1 MIGYSYKDISL
12 NRIVDN
18 SGTVLSISNYSPV
31 INYITKTNASGNQ
44 NVISLPYNNTN
55 DVIPYNILIRANNG
69 TTYWNSTAYYSSDK
83 QFPGTSN
90 SSAVQ
95 NLNSFVNNTS
105 FKYSKIRCILIG
117 GSAGGSGGGGANARP
132 TGAGGGSG
140 AYLSF
145 DLFLDPSHPS
155 STLTLTSGG
164 SGNGGRGA
172 NRSPGGSGGV
182 GQLGGNGVASS
193 LSYYSGIN
201 NQTSTF
207 SANGGISAVS
217 RESTSPGGTVVIS
230 ANHTYSTIYSY
241 VGNQGNAGSGGSTFG
256 TGGNGPLVGK
266 VVGNINLANSYT
278 YGSDNVPTYSLPNP
292 IPTSG
297 PFPFNPWI
305 NNTIANNQDGAN
317 YGGKGGHGGLN
328 YNTDIGWG
336 GLGGT
341 GGFARIYFF
350 VDP

>member
-1 MIGYSYKDISL
+1 M
-12 NRIVDN
+12 
-18 SGTVLSISNYSPV
+18 
-31 INYITKTNASGNQ
+31 
-44 NVISLPYNNTN
+44 
-55 DVIPYNILIRANNG
+55 
-69 TTYWNSTAYYSSDK
+69 
-83 QFPGTSN
+83 
-90 SSAVQ
+90 
-95 NLNSFVNNTS
+95 
-105 FKYSKIRCILIG
+105 IG
-117 GSAGGSGGGGANARP
+117 GSAGGSGGWGVNARA

-155 STLTLTSGG
+155 STLTLSAGG

-172 NRSPGGSGGV
+172 NRAGNGDGGV
-182 GQLGGNGVASS
+182 GQVGGNGVASS
-193 LSYYSGIN
+193 LSYYSGVN

-207 SANGGISAVS
+207 SANGGIRAAS
-217 RESTSPGGTVVIS
+217 RLQTSPGGTVVIS

-241 VGNQGNAGSGGSTFG
+241 VGNQGNAGSGGSIFG
-256 TGGNGPLVGK
+256 TGGNGPL
-266 VVGNINLANSYT
+266 VGNINLANSYT

-297 PFPFNPWI
+297 PWPFNPWI

-317 YGGKGGHGGLN
+317 YGGKGGHGGYN
-328 YNTDIGWG
+328 YDENAGWG